1 MLLPLAVLML
11 SGVPQ
16 GPVTIEG
23 FEGPAE
29 LRLGGM
35 QVHPQS
41 RLSLSEKDA
50 FEGKR
55 CAELH
60 YKFERT
66 SGLQYLEVI
75 APHKLTEKPRRV
87 SVAVRGDGSGNIVRI
102 RFVDA
107 NGEWHQY
114 DLGVLHFRGW
124 RVLWTHLDTPH
135 GHWGG
140 DGNGRLDFP
149 ITFYSIVLDS
159 LVRPSGG
166 VVAFDAV
173 TVYYGEEPKPPVE
186 VKFVPDKRWGYF
198 WGKEKPSGKLVL
210 TNITDE
216 PVTVDLTVRLLNH
229 REELVRQIWQG
240 RLAVAPKKSIERPLN
255 LRLNRFG
262 VYFLETQIAPL
273 TKPQIPHQPRFT
285 NYASICWL
293 PEPAPVWD
301 ESPFGV
307 CTHFGQFKHKVPET
321 LELIRDMG
329 AAWVRD
335 ELYWGNVEREKGK
348 FEFPDYYDAY
358 MEAAGRLGIRP
369 LIIFNYS
376 NRHYD
381 KGLAPHTDEG
391 REAFARYCVELM
403 RRYGRICRHWEVWN
417 EPNIGFWQPK
427 PNPEN
432 YTALLKTVY
441 ETVKSVDREAVVVG
455 ICTAGTDFGF
465 IEEVLKRGG
474 GKFMDAISVHPYRY
488 PRSPEATDFVGEMK
502 RLKELLDRYG
512 AGHLK
517 VWLTEFGYPTHIT
530 GGTPQWLSAAYIV
543 RTFLWALT
551 LPFVERLFVYD
562 FQDDGE
568 DPTYNE
574 FNFGLIRFDGSPKVG
589 YAAFNT
595 MVRMLHRKRFLR
607 QVEVDEGAVCLAFA
621 SDSEEVW
628 AMWAIEGERKVTVS
642 IPSKAVTIV
651 DLMGNS
657 RTVQPVKGQIS
668 LTLTAEPIFVVLGS
682 RPTTG
687 SGTPS
692 SGSK

>member
-1 MLLPLAVLML
+1 MVFLPLAVLMF

-16 GPVTIEG
+16 GATVIEN
-23 FEGPAE
+23 FEQPAE
-29 LRLGGM
+29 FRLGGER
-35 QVHPQS
+35 VHPQS
-41 RLSLSEKDA
+41 QLRLSEKDA

-60 YKFERT
+60 YKFEQV

-75 APHKLTEKPRRV
+75 APHKLTEKPRRI
-87 SVAVRGDGSGNIVRI
+87 SVAVRGDGSGNIVRV

-149 ITFYSIVLDS
+149 ITFFSIVLDS
-159 LVRPSGG
+159 LVRPSEGT
-166 VVAFDAV
+166 VAFDAV

-198 WGKEKPSGKLVL
+198 WGEKEKPSGKLTL
-210 TNITDE
+210 TNTTNE
-216 PVTVDLTVRLLNH
+216 PVTVEVAVRLLNH
-229 REELVRQIWQG
+229 REEPVRQIWRG
-240 RLAVAPKKSIERPLN
+240 KLTIPPSKTTERPLA
-255 LRLNRFG
+255 LRLSRFG
-262 VYFLETQIAPL
+262 VYFIETQVLLL
-273 TKPQIPHQPRFT
+273 TKTQTHYASRFT
-285 NYASICWL
+285 NHASICWL
-293 PEPAPVWD
+293 PEPSPIWD

-307 CTHFGQFKHKVPET
+307 CTHFGQFKHKVPDT
-321 LELIRDMG
+321 LELIRRMG
-329 AAWVRD
+329 AAWIRD
-335 ELYWGNVEREKGK
+335 ELYWSNIEREKGK
-348 FEFPDYYDAY
+348 FEFPEYYDAY
-358 MEAAGRLGIRP
+358 MKAAGKLGIRP
-369 LIIFNYS
+369 LIIFNYA

-391 REAFARYCVELM
+391 RKAFARYCVELM
-403 RRYGRICRHWEVWN
+403 KRYGQICRHWEVWN

-427 PNPEN
+427 PNPED
-432 YTALLKTVY
+432 YTNLLKTVY
-441 ETVKSVDREAVVVG
+441 ETVKSVDPQAIVVG
-455 ICTAGTDFGF
+455 VCTAGTDFKF

-502 RLKELLDRYG
+502 RLKELLDKYG

-551 LPFVERLFVYD
+551 LPFIERLFVYD

-574 FNFGLIRFDGSPKVG
+574 HNFGLIRFDSSPKVG

-595 MVRMLHRKRFLR
+595 MVRMLHRKRFSR
-607 QVEVDEGAVCLAFA
+607 QVNISDGVVCLVFTG
-621 SDSEEVW
+621 DDGEVW
-628 AMWAIEGERKVTVS
+628 TLWAIEGERKVNLQV
-642 IPSKAVTIV
+642 PSKTVTV
-651 DLMGNS
+651 TDLMGNS
-657 RTVQPVKGQIS
+657 QTIHAVKGQVS
-668 LTLTAEPIFVVLGS
+668 LTLTVEPIFVHRQVC
-682 RPTTG
+682 
-687 SGTPS
+687 
-692 SGSK
+692 K

>member
-1 MLLPLAVLML
+1 MFLPLAVLMF
-11 SGVPQ
+11 SSVPQ
-16 GPVTIEG
+16 GAVVLEN
-23 FEGPAE
+23 FEQPAQF
-29 LRLGGM
+29 RLGGER
-35 QVHPQS
+35 VHPQS
-41 RLSLSEKDA
+41 QLKLSGKDA

-60 YKFERT
+60 YKFERI

-75 APHKLTEKPRRV
+75 APHKLAEKPSRI

-124 RVLWTHLDTPH
+124 KVLWTHFDTPH

-149 ITFYSIVLDS
+149 ITFFSIVLDS
-159 LVRPSGG
+159 LVRPSEG

-173 TVYYGEEPKPPVE
+173 TVYYGEEQKPPVE
-186 VKFVPDKRWGYF
+186 IKFVPEKQWGYF
-198 WGKEKPSGKLVL
+198 WGREEKPSGKLL
-210 TNITDE
+210 LKNTSGEN
-216 PVTVDLTVRLLNH
+216 VTVDVTVRLLNH
-229 REELVRQIWQG
+229 REEIVRQIWRG
-240 RLAVAPKKSIERPLN
+240 KLKIPVGKIVEHPLP
-255 LRLNRFG
+255 LRLTRFG
-262 VYFLETQIAPL
+262 VYFLEVQQTISSQS
-273 TKPQIPHQPRFT
+273 QPTHSSRFT
-285 NYASICWL
+285 HYASICWL
-293 PEPAPVWD
+293 PEPAPIWD

-307 CTHFGQFKHKVPET
+307 CTHFGQFKHKVPDT
-321 LELIRDMG
+321 LELIKRMG
-329 AAWVRD
+329 STWIRD
-335 ELYWGNVEREKGK
+335 EIYWSNVEREKGK
-348 FEFPDYYDAY
+348 FEFPEYYDAY
-358 MEAAGRLGIRP
+358 MKAAGELGIRP
-369 LIIFNYS
+369 LIIFNYA

-391 REAFARYCVELM
+391 RTAFTKYCVELM
-403 RRYGRICRHWEVWN
+403 KRYGQICRHWEVWN

-427 PNPEN
+427 PNPED
-432 YTALLKTVY
+432 YTNLLKTVY
-441 ETVKSVDREAVVVG
+441 ETVKSVDPKAVVVG
-455 ICTAGTDFGF
+455 VCTAGTDFKF
-465 IEEVLKRGG
+465 IEEVLKRDG

-502 RLKELLDRYG
+502 RLKDLLDKYG

-574 FNFGLIRFDGSPKVG
+574 HNFGLIRFDNSPKVG

-595 MVRMLHRKRFLR
+595 MVRMLYRKRFAR
-607 QVEVDEGAVCLAFA
+607 QVEIGEGAVCLAF
-621 SDSEEVW
+621 SGEDGEVW
-628 AMWAIEGERKVTVS
+628 ALWAVDGERKVSLQV
-642 IPSKAVTIV
+642 PSKTVVIT

-657 RTVQPVKGQIS
+657 QTVKPVKGKVN
-668 LTLTAEPIFVVLGS
+668 LTLTAEPIFV
-682 RPTTG
+682 RIR
-687 SGTPS
+687 
-692 SGSK
+692 